1 MKATEKMIAALKE
14 MGIANE
20 WHMGDYNRLYID
32 LAKADKLYYDNS
44 DNDALSLCH
53 LCINRRERNNGKVW
67 IDMDNGEIGS
77 KAIDGADYVI
87 NQIIELINLFIAPEA
102 AEEEAEESE
111 AAAESTDDTAE
122 EYNAVIDIDYYKA
135 GSGYSHTE
143 TFDTQD
149 CDEYMEASDYWDSLD
164 RGCYEAFALD
174 DGDWMVIRVT
184 MYDALDP
191 NAADRP
197 LHVSEHTVDSDDL
210 AARVG

>member
-20 WHMGDYNRLYID
+20 WHKGDYNRLYID
-32 LAKADKLYYDNS
+32 LAKADELYYDNS
-44 DNDALSLCH
+44 DNDALPLCH
-53 LCINRRERNNGKVW
+53 LCINRRERNNVKVW
-67 IDMDNGEIGS
+67 IDLDNGEFGV
-77 KAIDGADYVI
+77 KAIDSDEFVVE
-87 NQIIELINLFIAPEA
+87 QIVSLINIFIAPEA
-102 AEEEAEESE
+102 AEEDEEDE
-111 AAAESTDDTAE
+111 PVAESAADTAE
-122 EYNAVIDIDYYKA
+122 EYNAIIDVDYYKA

-149 CDEYMEASDYWDSLD
+149 CDEYLDASDYWDSLD
-164 RGCYEAFALD
+164 RGCYEGFALD
-174 DGDWMVIRVT
+174 YGDWMVIRVT

-191 NAADRP
+191 DAADHP